1 VTARSIDPL
10 EKIRKWLRS
19 EPAESSW
26 HPADQ
31 GWKTI
36 IDVDERTGLR
46 VLKARSNKLPFEL
59 SAFILPSGKCIRLT
73 VSSGVET
80 EGIDKSLRV
89 LIYRE
94 LLILNSIVELVKYV
108 IISPKDT
115 LAVAVDLE
123 VSALDENIF
132 RDSLLALFAGL
143 IVMIERLGLTELL
156 TPTARGALAK
166 IHESL
171 LREYSIPSPLD
182 FISRVHVPKV
192 TS

>member
-1 VTARSIDPL
+1 MTTLNTL
-10 EKIRKWLRS
+10 EKMRKWLRGKPV
-19 EPAESSW
+19 EASW

-31 GWKTI
+31 GWSTSI
-36 IDVDERTGLR
+36 GLDERTGIEVLR
-46 VLKARSNKLPFEL
+46 AKSNRLPFEL
-59 SAFILPSGKCIRLT
+59 SAFVLPSGKCVRLT

-94 LLILNSIVELVKYV
+94 LLVLNSTIELVKYV
-108 IISPKDT
+108 IVPPRDT
-115 LAVAVDLE
+115 LAVAVDIE
-123 VSALDENIF
+123 IAILDEKVF

-143 IVMIERLGLTELL
+143 IAMIERLGLAELL
-156 TPTARGALAK
+156 APSARGALAR

-182 FISRVHVPKV
+182 YISRIHVPRI
-192 TS
+192 TG

>member
-1 VTARSIDPL
+1 MDPL
-10 EKIRKWLRS
+10 EVIKKWLKP
-19 EPAESSW
+19 EPVESSW

-31 GWKTI
+31 GWSTSI
-36 IDVDERTGLR
+36 GVDEKTGVR
-46 VLKARSNKLPFEL
+46 VLRAKSSRLPFEL
-59 SAFILPSGKCIRLT
+59 TAFVLPSGKCVRLT

-80 EGIDKSLRV
+80 ENIDRNLRV

-94 LLILNSIVELVKYV
+94 LLVLNSTVELVKYV
-108 IISPKDT
+108 VISPNDT
-115 LAVAVDLE
+115 LAVAVDIELGLLSE
-123 VSALDENIF
+123 QVF

-143 IVMIERLGLTELL
+143 IAMIERLGLAELL

-182 FISRVHVPKV
+182 YISRIHVPRI
-192 TS
+192 TG

>member
-1 VTARSIDPL
+1 MTARSIDPL

-19 EPAESSW
+19 ESTESSW

-36 IDVDERTGLR
+36 IGIDERTGLR

>member
-1 VTARSIDPL
+1 MDPL
-10 EKIRKWLRS
+10 EAIRKWLK
-19 EPAESSW
+19 PKPLESSW

-31 GWKTI
+31 GWDTSISIDEKTGI
-36 IDVDERTGLR
+36 R
-46 VLKARSNKLPFEL
+46 VLKAKSNRLPFEL
-59 SAFILPSGKCIRLT
+59 TAFVLPSGKCVRLT

-80 EGIDKSLRV
+80 ENIDKSLRV

-94 LLILNSIVELVKYV
+94 LLVLNSTIELVKYV
-108 IISPKDT
+108 VVSPNDT
-115 LAVAVDLE
+115 LAVAVDIE
-123 VSALDENIF
+123 VGLLNEQVF

-143 IVMIERLGLTELL
+143 IAMIERLGLAELL

-182 FISRVHVPKV
+182 YISRVHVPRI
-192 TS
+192 TG